1 MIRDGVVDDVPA
13 LVDLENKCFETDRMS
28 ARSIRNFITKGRAP
42 LIVDEENGVLRGYAL
57 VLLHSNTSLA
67 RLYSI
72 AVDPKIRGQGVGRAL
87 LTEAENRALKH
98 NATRMRLEVNQ
109 KNKKA
114 QKLYTNMGYRVFAVH
129 EDYYEDHASA
139 VRMEKILAKHLA
151 KNLNRVPY
159 YAQTLEFTCGP
170 ACLIMAMNALDKDK
184 GTAADR
190 AFEFKL
196 WREATTIF
204 MTSGHGGCGPLG
216 LALAAHKRGFAVSV
230 SASNE
235 TEMFIDSVRSETKKD
250 VIRLVEEGFQTE
262 LAQTGIKVSDIQLTV
277 KDICTYLDSGAIPVV
292 LISAYRLSG
301 DKIPHWVVVTAYD
314 DRFIYINDPFVDVEE
329 NRSPTDCIGIP
340 ITPREFERM
349 MRFGSHKH
357 FAAVV
362 INDTTKEKN

>member
-28 ARSIRNFITKGRAP
+28 ARSIKNFITKGRSP

-72 AVDPKIRGQGVGRAL
+72 AVDPKLRGQGVGKAL
-87 LTEAENRALKH
+87 LQEAEKRALKH
-98 NATRMRLEVNQ
+98 NATRMRLEVHQ

-114 QKLYTNMGYRVFAVH
+114 QKLYIDMGYRTFAVH

-139 VRMEKILAKHLA
+139 VRMEKLLAKHLA

-170 ACLIMAMNALDKDK
+170 ACLIMAMNAFDK
-184 GTAADR
+184 GINTDR

-216 LALAAHKRGFAVSV
+216 LALAAHKRGFDVSV

-235 TEMFIDSVRSETKKD
+235 TEMFIDSVRSEIKKD

-262 LAQTGIKVSDIQLTV
+262 LAQTGIKVSDIQLSA
-277 KDICTYLDSGAIPVV
+277 KDLCNHLDSGAIPVV

-301 DKIPHWVVVTAYD
+301 DKIPHWVVATAYD

-340 ITPREFERM
+340 ITPQEFERM
-349 MRFGSHKH
+349 MRFGSQKH
-357 FAAVV
+357 FAAII
-362 INDTTKEKN
+362 INNNKEKD